1 MSAHRD
7 GRDRIIILPARDTLL
22 ARDRQ
27 EAGSARPMTGRSGQ
41 QLAEQRDVNRLD
53 QVVIEARGARPLP
66 VFFLSPARERHQ
78 SGLLGLGSCSES
90 PGDFV
95 SVHARH
101 TDVKDHHFW
110 LELRGQ
116 CEGRWAVMGHLHGV
130 SIEHRQETRQAGGR
144 VLVVV
149 HDEDAATVI
158 DCSRPLAI
166 ATTRFGFHRRQGV
179 REDRQPD
186 EELAA
191 PARAIA
197 LL

>member
-1 MSAHRD
+1 M
-7 GRDRIIILPARDTLL
+7 
-22 ARDRQ
+22 
-27 EAGSARPMTGRSGQ
+27 RPMTGRSGQ
-41 QLAEQRDVNRLD
+41 KPAKELEVNRLD
-53 QVVIEARGARPLP
+53 QVVFEARGARPL
-66 VFFLSPARERHQ
+66 SI
-78 SGLLGLGSCSES
+78 
-90 PGDFV
+90 
-95 SVHARH
+95 
-101 TDVKDHHFW
+101 FW
-110 LELRGQ
+110 LEIRGQ